1 MEKKYKISDVAKIF
15 NISRQTLIY
24 YDKINLFKPEY
35 KNEEN
40 NYRYY
45 SDNQLYDLYFILA
58 LKEGGFSLKEIENY
72 YESTSNNCG
81 EKFLNEKI
89 LEIDKQI
96 LKLKN
101 LKTLILKKQMEL
113 KNILD
118 EKDTEPKVEF
128 QNKNYLFNLKV
139 NNIQGVTEA
148 IKKLDEIKKQKKI
161 GNEFYITS
169 LTKEDILSKNF
180 YKINTVGILL
190 NEEDKKLFLE
200 KYEVIEPNLYGIIYH
215 KDIYDNI
222 HLTYEKLLKFIEKND
237 YIVIGSSLEKVNGIS
252 FKLKEG
258 MGGIIKIMIPI
269 KKNPLH

>member
-252 FKLKEG
+252 FKLKKG

>member
-1 MEKKYKISDVAKIF
+1 MKKKYKISDVAKIF

-45 SDNQLYDLYFILA
+45 SENQLYDLYFILA

-139 NNIQGVTEA
+139 NNIQGMTEA
-148 IKKLDEIKKQKKI
+148 IKKLDEIKKREKI
-161 GNEFYITS
+161 ENEFYITS
-169 LTKEDILSKNF
+169 LRKEDILSKNF

-200 KYEVIEPNLYGIIYH
+200 KYEEIEPNLYGIIYH
-215 KDIYDNI
+215 KDIYDKI
-222 HLTYEKLLKFIEKND
+222 HLTYEKLLKFIEKNN
-237 YIVIGSSLEKVNGIS
+237 YIVIGNSLEKVNGIS

-269 KKNPLH
+269 KKNPLQ

>member
-237 YIVIGSSLEKVNGIS
+237 YIVIGSSLAKVNGIS
-252 FKLKEG
+252 FKLKKG

>member
-169 LTKEDILSKNF
+169 LRKEDILSKNF

-258 MGGIIKIMIPI
+258 IGGIIKIMIPI